1 MLGDEAYRL
10 KHYLMRPYPERVL
23 NNERK
28 CFNIRLSIA
37 RQTIECAFGILTTTC
52 ILHNVIMDLNGDL
65 DLDVQ
70 HVLSNPPSYENRHR
84 NRGVNNNPSRRA
96 KNVQYWVH
104 PILRDRLTH
113 GMFVTLYPKLR
124 EHEPKMS
131 IKSFDD
137 LLDVIKVDITGEST
151 ILRESISPEEKLVIT
166 LRYLATG
173 CSFADLHYGYRLG
186 KSTIIKIVEQSGLSM
201 SHMAGRFWI
210 SSINKSVSKCSV
222 SIFGEICVHST
233 QKRAFKCTT
242 KWRLIKGEFAAIL
255 SRVLRATVAST
266 RCVPTREHLG
276 RNSVR
281 NMELNE
287 AVSLWLAYR
296 RWKRQKR
303 RENRMYLVHPIL
315 NDRMTHSMFETLYPK
330 LRQHEKK
337 FFNYFRM
344 SVKSFDDL
352 LLLIEEDL
360 SPRANY
366 VPREDVVSAE
376 QKLVI
381 TLRLKIRFNQR
392 HGFGRVQDIHYPEN
406 LLMMLTE
413 NLRIMMPVKISAL
426 KYNCV
431 LAMLLWMAFLG
442 HILDKKIHLVLKVV
456 HGIEPEL
463 RLKMKP
469 NC

>member
-1 MLGDEAYRL
+1 
-10 KHYLMRPYPERVL
+10 
-23 NNERK
+23 
-28 CFNIRLSIA
+28 
-37 RQTIECAFGILTTTC
+37 
-52 ILHNVIMDLNGDL
+52 
-65 DLDVQ
+65 
-70 HVLSNPPSYENRHR
+70 
-84 NRGVNNNPSRRA
+84 
-96 KNVQYWVH
+96 
-104 PILRDRLTH
+104 
-113 GMFVTLYPKLR
+113 
-124 EHEPKMS
+124 
-131 IKSFDD
+131 
-137 LLDVIKVDITGEST
+137 
-151 ILRESISPEEKLVIT
+151 
-166 LRYLATG
+166 
-173 CSFADLHYGYRLG
+173 
-186 KSTIIKIVEQSGLSM
+186 
-201 SHMAGRFWI
+201 
-210 SSINKSVSKCSV
+210 
-222 SIFGEICVHST
+222 
-233 QKRAFKCTT
+233 
-242 KWRLIKGEFAAIL
+242 KGEFAAIL

-456 HGIEPEL
+456 HVDIVKTCCLLQNFIHKEQSICNLIVDSGFEL
-463 RLKMKP
+463 QTLTRSEYADPLIADNVRQKFAEYFVSPQGNVPWQNKY
-469 NC
+469 